1 MDQKMEQARA
11 VLASRFGY
19 DAFRP
24 GQEAVVSAL
33 LSGRDVLAVMPT
45 GAGKSVCYQVPAVVM
60 EGMALVVSPL
70 VSLMADQVRAVQEAG
85 IRGAYLNSTLAPGQ
99 QAEVLRRA
107 AEGAYD
113 LMYVAPERLADPR
126 FAEFARTARLALIA
140 VDEAHCVSQWGQDF
154 RPSYLKIP
162 DFVAKLPHRPVVSAF
177 TATATAEVQADIVQ
191 RLELID
197 PVKIV
202 TGFDRP
208 NLYFEVRRPTQK
220 LPLLTQLV
228 EDRAGRSGIIY
239 CATRANVEKVCDH
252 LRQRGIPATRY
263 HAGLS
268 EAERRQN
275 QDDFQFDRAP
285 VMVATNAF
293 GMGIDKSNVSYVFHF
308 NMPKSLEAYYQEAG
322 RAGRD
327 GEAAECILLFAQ
339 GDVATAEFFIHQ
351 SGDNNEALT
360 PAELEEIQARD
371 YQRLE
376 AMVGYCKTSRCLR
389 GHILDYF
396 GQRHEARCGNCGN
409 CRRSFVQVDITR
421 QAQMILSCI
430 KRAQA
435 KLGYYV
441 GAVLII
447 RTLLGSK
454 DKRVLELGLD
464 TLSTYGIMKGTDKKT
479 MRDYLDAMEQ
489 AGVVTTEPRHKT
501 LRFTPASGA
510 VLFHGKPVSMTQ
522 AAETA
527 APRKRSASAPGAPL
541 SDGAE
546 RVLTALKQ
554 TRRDLAERE
563 GVPLYVIF
571 SNATLADMARR
582 RPASMEDFLE
592 VSGVGEVKARKYGKA
607 FLRTLARVQED

>member
-1 MDQKMEQARA
+1 MTPLEALKRY
-11 VLASRFGY
+11 FGY
-19 DAFRP
+19 DSFRP
-24 GQEAVVSAL
+24 GQAEIVDAILA
-33 LSGRDVLAVMPT
+33 GRDALAIMPT
-45 GAGKSVCYQVPAVVM
+45 GAGKSICYQVPALLLP
-60 EGMALVVSPL
+60 GITLVISPL
-70 VSLMADQVRAVQEAG
+70 ISLMQDQVKALNAAG
-85 IRGAYLNSTLAPGQ
+85 IRAAYINSSLSESHISRALNL
-99 QAEVLRRA
+99 A
-107 AEGAYD
+107 AEGSYKII
-113 LMYVAPERLADPR
+113 YVAPERLESGAFRSFATAADISMV
-126 FAEFARTARLALIA
+126 T
-140 VDEAHCVSQWGQDF
+140 VDEAHCISQWGQDF
-154 RPSYLKIP
+154 RPSYLKIL
-162 DFVAKLPHRPVVSAF
+162 DFVDSLPERPILSAF
-177 TATATAEVQADIVQ
+177 TATATREVRDDIICTL
-191 RLELID
+191 RLHDPELL
-197 PVKIV
+197 V

-208 NLYFEVRRPTQK
+208 NLYFQ
-220 LPLLTQLV
+220 V
-228 EDRAGRSGIIY
+228 EQTHRKDDFVLQYLRDHPGESGIIY

-376 AMVGYCKTSRCLR
+376 AMVGYCKTSGCLR

-541 SDGAE
+541 SEGAE

-582 RPASMEDFLE
+582 RPTDLEGFLE